1 MITITFYYNDGSTDQ
16 GHISDT
22 KNYTAVECGILRG
35 EFSIALTSTEFF
47 KSHHIIAYKLEDD
60 KGNLLDKKI
69 YVSTS
74 DLNKYYGKILQDLKE
89 DK

>member
-1 MITITFYYNDGSTDQ
+1 MITITFYYNDGSADQ

-35 EFSIALTSTEFF
+35 VYSLALNNPEVL
-47 KSHHIIAYKLEDD
+47 KSRFLIAYKLEDD
-60 KGNLLDKKI
+60 KGKMLDKNF
-69 YVSTS
+69 YVSES